1 MATPT
6 EMATEMATEMDNTTE
21 TLAVPVE
28 AAPVAVA
35 VRVVVRARVL
45 LEQPRPTPLYRA
57 IYRINVPVRATAG
70 HAREAV

>member
-35 VRVVVRARVL
+35 VRAVVRAPAAL
-45 LEQPRPTPLYRA
+45 QPRPTLLYRA

-70 HAREAV
+70 PAREAV